1 MKEKILIVEDKFVEA
16 DYLRLMLSKAG
27 YRVMGIAHSVIQA
40 REMIKEERP
49 DLVLLDIFLKGNLT
63 GIDLAGELGKEN
75 IAFVYLSANSN
86 EEVLNMAKATQPYG
100 FLIKPFRERD
110 LLITLEIARYR
121 HEHSTESNFRREN
134 SLRDKLS
141 AIAADVE
148 TWEKKLLAGCRAMQP
163 YIPFDYV
170 AARFNAGGAF
180 SGQGISFLRIGYDE
194 YQQIGIPELLNITGL
209 NSKALMTFVNNS
221 RSEDTPVLYNG
232 DRFEQLSIKP
242 SLHKL
247 FSDTFQMRSC
257 LSFPLRLSN
266 GEIFDISFYSRQP
279 DTYNGDHLGLLNRLN
294 QLMSV
299 AGKTANANAGKDT
312 NTNAGKTTFANPST
326 SKNDPVPAG
335 GATGGGESVIT
346 TNFEGIIGKSPRL
359 LNIFDL
365 ITQVAPVD
373 TSVLILGESGTGKER
388 VADCIHQLSARK
400 TKPFVKVNCA
410 ALPPTLIESELFG
423 HEKGSFTGAT
433 DRRIGKFEKADKGT
447 IFLDEIGEMPLDLQV
462 KLLRVLQEKYIERIG
477 ARDVTKVDVRVI
489 AATNRN
495 LEKEVAEGRFRLDLY
510 YRLNVFPMELPPLR
524 ERAEDIPSLAS
535 HFISIYSRKAGKKI
549 TGISEKA
556 LKSMTAYQWPGN
568 IRQLENLIERS
579 VLLTKGSIIED
590 ISIPAHQKNDI
601 PAIAQDAHMKTIH
614 ENERDYIILV
624 LKKCKGKI
632 WGAGG
637 AAELLNLPP
646 TTLKSKM
653 KKLGIRKENIEW
665 T

>member
-16 DYLRLMLSKAG
+16 DYLRLMLTKAG

-40 REMIKEERP
+40 RELIKEERP
-49 DLVLLDIFLKGNLT
+49 DFVLLDIFLKGNLT
-63 GIDLAGELGKEN
+63 GIDLASELGKEN
-75 IAFVYLSANSN
+75 IPFVYLSANSN
-86 EEVLNMAKATQPYG
+86 VEVLNMAKATQPYG

-121 HEHSTESNFRREN
+121 HEHSTESNFRMEN

-141 AIAADVE
+141 TIAADGE

-163 YIPFDYV
+163 HIPFDYV
-170 AARFNAGGAF
+170 AAGFNAGGAF

-194 YQQIGIPELLNITGL
+194 YQQIGIPELQNITSM
-209 NSKALMTFVNNS
+209 NSKALMTLISNS
-221 RSEDTPVLYNG
+221 SSEDSPALYNG
-232 DRFEQLSIKP
+232 DKFEQASTKP

-247 FSDTFQMRSC
+247 FSDTFQVRSC
-257 LSFPLRLSN
+257 LSLPLHLSN
-266 GEIFDISFYSRQP
+266 GGVFDISFYSRQP
-279 DTYNGDHLGLLNRLN
+279 DTYNGDHLGLMSRLN

-299 AGKTANANAGKDT
+299 GIENILNSGKATIANAGKT
-312 NTNAGKTTFANPST
+312 NFAYPSAG
-326 SKNDPVPAG
+326 KNDPVPAG
-335 GATGGGESVIT
+335 GATSGGAPAIT
-346 TNFEGIIGKSPRL
+346 TDFKGIIGKSPRL

-388 VADCIHQLSARK
+388 VADCIHQLSDRK

-410 ALPPTLIESELFG
+410 TLPPTLIESELFG

-524 ERAEDIPSLAS
+524 ERPEDIPALAN
-535 HFISIYSRKAGKKI
+535 HFISIYSLKAGKKI

-556 LKSMTAYQWPGN
+556 LKAMTAYQWPGN
-568 IRQLENLIERS
+568 IRQLENLIERG
-579 VLLTKGSIIED
+579 VLLAKGSIIED
-590 ISIPAHQKNDI
+590 ISIPVLQMNDI
-601 PAIAQDAHMKTIH
+601 PVIAQDAQMKTIH

-632 WGAGG
+632 WGSGG

>member
-16 DYLRLMLSKAG
+16 DYLRLMLTKAG

-86 EEVLNMAKATQPYG
+86 VEVLNMAKATQPYG

-141 AIAADVE
+141 AIAADGE
-148 TWEKKLLAGCRAMQP
+148 TWENKLLAGCRAMQSH
-163 YIPFDYV
+163 IPFDY
-170 AARFNAGGAF
+170 AAAGFTTSGAI

-194 YQQIGIPELLNITGL
+194 YQQIGIPELLNITNL
-209 NSKALMTFVNNS
+209 SSKSLASLLSNTS
-221 RSEDTPVLYNG
+221 TGDTPALYNG
-232 DRFEQLSIKP
+232 EKFEQLCIKP
-242 SLHKL
+242 SLHRL
-247 FSDTFQMRSC
+247 FSDTFQVRSC
-257 LSFPLRLSN
+257 LSLPLRLSN
-266 GEIFDISFYSRQP
+266 GEVFVISFYSRQP
-279 DTYNGDHLGLLNRLN
+279 DIYNGDHLGLLNRLS

-299 AGKTANANAGKDT
+299 GIENIFHSGKATISDPPK
-312 NTNAGKTTFANPST
+312 
-326 SKNDPVPAG
+326 SKNGPVPAG
-335 GATGGGESVIT
+335 DSAIT
-346 TNFEGIIGKSPRL
+346 TDFEGIIGKSPRL

-400 TKPFVKVNCA
+400 NKPFVKVNCA

-423 HEKGSFTGAT
+423 HEKGSFTGAM

-477 ARDVTKVDVRVI
+477 GRDVTKVDVRVI

-524 ERAEDIPSLAS
+524 ERPEDIPALAN
-535 HFISIYSRKAGKKI
+535 HFISIYNRKAGKKI

-556 LKSMTAYQWPGN
+556 LRSMTAYNWPGN

-590 ISIPAHQKNDI
+590 ISIPALQKSDI
-601 PAIAQDAHMKTIH
+601 PMPPLDTHMKTIH

-632 WGAGG
+632 WGSGG

>member
-16 DYLRLMLSKAG
+16 DYLRLMLTKAG
-27 YRVMGIAHSVIQA
+27 YGVIGIAHSVIQA
-40 REMIKEERP
+40 REMIKEEKP

-75 IAFVYLSANSN
+75 IAFVFLSANSN

-121 HEHSTESNFRREN
+121 HEHSTESNYRREN
-134 SLRDKLS
+134 TLRDKLS
-141 AIAADVE
+141 AIASNTE

-163 YIPFDYV
+163 HIPFDYV
-170 AARFNAGGAF
+170 AAGFNTGGAV

-194 YQQIGIPELLNITGL
+194 YQQIGIPELLNITGM
-209 NSKALMTFVNNS
+209 NSKALMTIINNS
-221 RSEDTPVLYNG
+221 SAGNTPALYNG
-232 DRFEQLSIKP
+232 DRFEEASVKP

-247 FSDTFQMRSC
+247 FSETFQVRSC
-257 LSFPLRLSN
+257 LSLPLHLSN
-266 GEIFDISFYSRQP
+266 GGVFVISFYSRQP
-279 DTYNGDHLGLLNRLN
+279 DTYNGDHLALLSSLN

-299 AGKTANANAGKDT
+299 GIENIFTPLT
-312 NTNAGKTTFANPST
+312 I
-326 SKNDPVPAG
+326 KNNPVPAG
-335 GATGGGESVIT
+335 GGTGGGDPVKN

-388 VADCIHQLSARK
+388 VADCIHHLSARK

-410 ALPPTLIESELFG
+410 TLPPTLIESELFG

-477 ARDVTKVDVRVI
+477 GRDVTKVDVRVI

-524 ERAEDIPSLAS
+524 ERPEDIPALAS

-556 LKSMTAYQWPGN
+556 LKAMMAYQWPGN

-579 VLLTKGSIIED
+579 VLLTKGSVIED
-590 ISIPAHQKNDI
+590 ISIPSIQKNDL
-601 PAIAQDAHMKTIH
+601 PTSAQDTHMKTIH

-632 WGAGG
+632 WGSGG